1 MGFKVKR
8 VGHVVLRVKD
18 VARSRRFFEEVM
30 GVPVVAQNERGMVF
44 FSTDVEENHHM
55 IAIMPG
61 KEGAAMPTPDQIGMQ
76 HVSFELGSFAELQ
89 EAYQRLKSKNV
100 PLDHTTFHGVTKSVY
115 FYDPDGNRFEF
126 YCNVPA
132 EQYLK
137 SVPNPYS
144 RYGAIEVRSG
154 KTGFIRSAGYCV
166 ATWVREGSRDLITVV
181 LGAPSNPAR
190 FNETRRLLQIAVDCV
205 IDVCQL
211 LVSGLR
217 IRSAKL
223 EIV

>member
-1 MGFKVKR
+1 MSFKIRR
-8 VGHVVLRVKD
+8 VGHLVLRVKD

-30 GVPVVAQNERGMVF
+30 GIPVVAQNERGMVF

-55 IAIMPG
+55 LAIMPA
-61 KEGAAMPTPDQIGMQ
+61 KEGAAMPTPDHVGMQ
-76 HVSFELGSFAELQ
+76 HVSFELGTFAELQ
-89 EAYQRLKSKNV
+89 EAYRRLKEKNV

-144 RYGAIEVRSG
+144 RYGAIEDELEGRIPQKPG
-154 KTGFIRSAGYCV
+154 TV
-166 ATWVREGSRDLITVV
+166 A
-181 LGAPSNPAR
+181 P
-190 FNETRRLLQIAVDCV
+190 
-205 IDVCQL
+205 
-211 LVSGLR
+211 
-217 IRSAKL
+217 
-223 EIV
+223 

>member
-1 MGFKVKR
+1 MSFKVRR
-8 VGHVVLRVKD
+8 VGHLVLRVKD

-30 GVPVVAQNERGMVF
+30 GIPVVAQNERGMVF

-55 IAIMPG
+55 LAIMPA
-61 KEGAAMPTPDQIGMQ
+61 KEGAAMPTPDHVGMQ
-76 HVSFELGSFAELQ
+76 HVSFELGTFAELQ
-89 EAYQRLKSKNV
+89 EAYRRLKEKNV

-144 RYGAIEVRSG
+144 RYGAIEDELEG
-154 KTGFIRSAGYCV
+154 KIPQKPGTV
-166 ATWVREGSRDLITVV
+166 A
-181 LGAPSNPAR
+181 P
-190 FNETRRLLQIAVDCV
+190 
-205 IDVCQL
+205 
-211 LVSGLR
+211 
-217 IRSAKL
+217 
-223 EIV
+223 